1 MNKITKILNLLFSE
15 NQSNRDLAHQLAI
28 SQNMNIHEL
37 IDIAAKKFMYN
48 VFSKA
53 TTKHLKVKQKVH
65 YTFVINGYG
74 ISFKIGVE
82 TIHAYEH
89 RNGYK
94 YSIFDGIKKIYKPGD
109 LKWSWFRRIVLNQ
122 INEIKNNL

>member
-1 MNKITKILNLLFSE
+1 MTNKILALLSSE
-15 NQSNRDLAHQLAI
+15 NQSNRDLAYQLAI
-28 SQNMNIHEL
+28 SQNIDICKL

-53 TTKHLKVKQKVH
+53 VTKHLKVRQKIH

-74 ISFKIGVE
+74 VSFKIGIE

-94 YSIFDGIKKIYKPGD
+94 YSIFDGIKEIYKPGD
-109 LKWSWFRRIVLNQ
+109 LKWSWFRKIVLNQ